1 MVSYSMV
8 MALPLIPTSI
18 TTSAHQSAIDAIV
31 EANFGCK
38 RGTVGNDLFLG
49 DPFGVVELNNAAD
62 GGVAQG
68 CHQGDDD
75 KEGGGFE
82 QAGVRGEAD

>member
-1 MVSYSMV
+1 M
-8 MALPLIPTSI
+8 
-18 TTSAHQSAIDAIV
+18 
-31 EANFGCK
+31 
-38 RGTVGNDLFLG
+38 GNDLFLG

-82 QAGVRGEAD
+82 QAGVRGEADQGCQTRCCLFSGFNQLDCQVR

>member
-1 MVSYSMV
+1 M
-8 MALPLIPTSI
+8 
-18 TTSAHQSAIDAIV
+18 
-31 EANFGCK
+31 
-38 RGTVGNDLFLG
+38 GNGLFLG